1 MIGNI
6 QSTLASLMNSD
17 EELYA
22 NFLKYVKEEEI
33 SPAMKDVMKEIGRPI
48 EKLKSV
54 WFFVI
59 IFLDE

>member
-6 QSTLASLMNSD
+6 QSTLTSLMNSE
-17 EELYA
+17 EELYT

-33 SPAMKDVMKEIGRPI
+33 SPAMKDVMKEIGCPI

-54 WFFVI
+54 WFFVM
-59 IFLDE
+59 IF